1 VQQPLTT
8 PQEAVPVNPAVAVSG
23 VPIPVREI
31 PLSSQELFLSG
42 AVLLMGAIV
51 LTLLFLLV
59 RSRRIPADAILRTIT
74 VPLVVIAALFMVTA
88 GFSTSDVAPVIG
100 LLGTIVGYLLGDR
113 RTAAAGAA
121 EGAAKD
127 E

>member
-121 EGAAKD
+121 ESAAKD